1 MPAVDIDNRFV
12 SDALEE
18 NKLEGLRLT
27 IQARILI
34 LSVFGLLLVTR
45 VPWPES
51 GYYLVF
57 IVAFALV
64 GWMQLYFGRIGYP
77 KAAIVAL
84 LLDAVILTYM
94 MLGPNPWVNPEWPTA
109 TLYKF
114 SGWRYLFV
122 FLAAATIGHSW
133 RVILAFGAWMAF
145 VWLVAAGA
153 VSKFGIKIPEITR
166 QLNEVLESA
175 TLARVLDPNRIF
187 WSARIADAVVLVLVA
202 TILAVNAWRRNKLVL
217 AQAELAR
224 ERSNLSRY
232 FAPSMV
238 ELMANRDKPFGD
250 IRSQQV
256 VILFADIVGFTPFAE
271 RVGPEEAIHLLRQ
284 FHEQM
289 ENIIFRHEGTLDKFL
304 GDGVMASFGT
314 PHVREDDSQRA
325 ILCVK
330 DMVDV
335 ELPHGLSIAVG
346 AHRGEVVLGDVGSE
360 RRLEFATI
368 GDTVNVAARL
378 EAATRQAKV
387 RALVSDAFM
396 VDLVAK
402 EPFEYAGPLKL
413 RGRKEA
419 LSVWK
424 LK

>member
-1 MPAVDIDNRFV
+1 MAQFFEKFQFSGKKPSFDIDNHFI
-12 SDALEE
+12 SDALEK
-18 NKLEGLRLT
+18 NKREGLRIT
-27 IQARILI
+27 IQARFLI
-34 LSVFGLLLVTR
+34 FAVFGLLLVTR

-51 GYYLVF
+51 SYYLLF
-57 IVAFALV
+57 IIAFALV

-84 LLDAVILTYM
+84 FLDAVILTYM

-145 VWLVAAGA
+145 VWLIAAGMI
-153 VSKFGIKIPEITR
+153 SKFGIKIPEITK
-166 QLNEVLESA
+166 QLNEVLEST

-202 TILAVNAWRRNKLVL
+202 TILAVNAWRRNNLVL

-224 ERSNLSRY
+224 ERSNLSRH

-238 ELMANRDKPFGD
+238 ELMANQDKPFGD

-256 VILFADIVGFTPFAE
+256 VILFADIVGFTPYAE
-271 RVGPEEAIHLLRQ
+271 RAGPEEAIHLLRQ
-284 FHEQM
+284 FHEKM
-289 ENIIFRHEGTLDKFL
+289 ENIIFQHEGTLDKFL
-304 GDGVMASFGT
+304 GDGVMACFGT
-314 PHVREDDSQRA
+314 PHVREDDSKRA
-325 ILCVK
+325 LFCVK

-335 ELPHGLSIAVG
+335 ELPHGLTISVG
-346 AHRGEVVLGDVGSE
+346 AHLGEVVLGDVGSK

-378 EAATRQAKV
+378 EAATRKAKV
-387 RALVSDAFM
+387 RALVSDVCIRDAG
-396 VDLVAK
+396 AK
-402 EPFEYAGPLKL
+402 NRSNTLGL
-413 RGRKEA
+413 
-419 LSVWK
+419 
-424 LK
+424 